1 MIPIVNFCRIYSHLL
16 VFMLFLFFVSH
27 PSIVQSGD
35 ATRYKA
41 EVLVLDQ
48 SSEEFDRGL
57 KAGMTDVLETL
68 RVNGLMTKNPQGLI
82 ERAEDFLL
90 QFGYNATINGQGLL
104 LKIRFDQEALESELK
119 TTRRTSAKPAT
130 VSKPKKAARINTRE
144 TKPKVATKR
153 PDLLMWLA
161 VLDPNNPYLLGED
174 DRPKAVAAMKEEAKQ
189 QGLNLK
195 IPLLDTKD
203 QRAVDVDDVRA
214 GLNLTLW
221 DASRRYQIRHVI
233 YGTLQKRG
241 GRWAANWTRLF
252 DGKAVN
258 SWENEGNTASLV
270 LSSSF
275 KTLSSELVK
284 KPVVETRSAGLSKSS
299 KRSGYILTVRNVRN
313 YVAYKRVE
321 NKLQSMSR
329 GVRLLSMA
337 GDEVKFDIGVN
348 GLNQLKSDIQNNP
361 SFTLLPNAGQDNELI
376 VDFLY

>member
-195 IPLLDTKD
+195 KRTFYI
-203 QRAVDVDDVRA
+203 
-214 GLNLTLW
+214 
-221 DASRRYQIRHVI
+221 YI
-233 YGTLQKRG
+233 YG
-241 GRWAANWTRLF
+241 
-252 DGKAVN
+252 
-258 SWENEGNTASLV
+258 
-270 LSSSF
+270 
-275 KTLSSELVK
+275 
-284 KPVVETRSAGLSKSS
+284 
-299 KRSGYILTVRNVRN
+299 
-313 YVAYKRVE
+313 
-321 NKLQSMSR
+321 
-329 GVRLLSMA
+329 
-337 GDEVKFDIGVN
+337 
-348 GLNQLKSDIQNNP
+348 
-361 SFTLLPNAGQDNELI
+361 
-376 VDFLY
+376 